1 MSCLDSKGTNS
12 GISTCFR
19 ASLTPHPSALL
30 NMQQSTQPR
39 GSRLAFWQRVW
50 PFSLLTAILVIT
62 AGTSIYMLSAVRG
75 IVAGESFWSKS
86 QKDAIYYLTR
96 YAEAGNREHLDK
108 YHSAMLVPRGDSDAR
123 EALEKNPP
131 DLAAAR
137 KGLLQGAN
145 HPDDINSLI
154 WLLRNFRH
162 FKLIKEPIYYW
173 KQGDEYLA
181 QLGLLATEVE
191 QGYSESKPPTK
202 ETIRTW
208 KREIGLINSGASP
221 AAKAFT
227 DSLGQSSRRIV
238 YILLSINCTLALVLV
253 AVWSLSTHRALRQRQ
268 QTQSVLDAEKE
279 RAQVTLAALGDAV
292 ITTDAHGCPR
302 NAHLYQSGWHRF
314 AGCRSAKPDWP
325 LTQAC
330 AAVLLPG
337 FQLQQ

>member
-1 MSCLDSKGTNS
+1 
-12 GISTCFR
+12 
-19 ASLTPHPSALL
+19 
-30 NMQQSTQPR
+30 MQQSTQPR

-50 PFSLLTAILVIT
+50 PFALLTAILVIT